1 MSDAARVD
9 LLARRQARIEGG
21 NVSRLFEFGDAT
33 FEGPTELP
41 LAFVEYIRLGRFV
54 DAIRVLF
61 GDRADEFIATV
72 QPTVADMREIADTY
86 GSDLGSSSPSIGS

>member
-9 LLARRQARIEGG
+9 LLARRQARLEAA
-21 NVSRLFEFGDAT
+21 SATRLFEFGDVT
-33 FEGPTELP
+33 FEGPSELP

-72 QPTVADMREIADTY
+72 NPTVADMREIADTY